1 MARSGSNPKRHFY
14 TRRMTGT
21 LLAEGADNALLR
33 RLKAGDEAA
42 YDELVRA
49 YAPRLLAVAQRYV
62 GDAATAEDCVQE
74 AFLSAFRA
82 LENFE
87 GRSTLATWL
96 HRITVNASL
105 QTLRRRSARDEI
117 DIEPLLPTFDDEG
130 FLDGPASTGA
140 ADAET
145 LLLVDDVRHTV
156 RRAIDQLPV
165 SYRSILLLRDIEGL
179 SVKEAAEMLELSE
192 ANAKVRLH
200 RARCALRKLLEP
212 LLSEGSV

>member
-1 MARSGSNPKRHFY
+1 
-14 TRRMTGT
+14 MTGT